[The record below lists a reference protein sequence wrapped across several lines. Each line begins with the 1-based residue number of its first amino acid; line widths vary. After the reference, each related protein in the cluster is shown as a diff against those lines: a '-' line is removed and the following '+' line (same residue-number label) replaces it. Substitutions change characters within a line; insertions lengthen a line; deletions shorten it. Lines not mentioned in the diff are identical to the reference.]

1 MADKL
6 GEATLFAGIDGGGTK
21 TLAILVDQDG
31 VERGRGLAGTANYG
45 VVGQERAVAHINSAV
60 SQALEQT
67 GNAGQL
73 AAAWIGLAGVD
84 RPADRERLFPLLQ
97 PLAPVIEL
105 GNDGEL
111 ALAALP
117 RAQGIAV
124 IAGTGA
130 IVLGRDAR
138 NEVIRASG
146 WGHVFGDEGSGHDV
160 GRLALQ
166 AAARAADGRGP
177 RTELLAAIVD
187 HWNLDDAT
195 GLIDQVYHHSRP
207 GDIARLSSVVFS
219 VAREGDLTA
228 RRIVRHAAA
237 ELALAVETVASRLTF
252 PEGELPLAI
261 AGGLL
266 TGQEDL
272 RRSVLRRLR
281 RRFRL
286 GSVEIVAEPAL
297 SAARGARRLVG

>member
-6 GEATLFAGIDGGGTK
+6 GDARLFAGIDGGGTK
-21 TLAILVDQDG
+21 TLAVVVDQDG
-31 VERGRGLAGTANYG
+31 VERGRGLAGSANYG
-45 VVGQERAVAHINSAV
+45 VVGQERAVAHINAAV
-60 SQALEQT
+60 SQALAQT
-67 GNAGQL
+67 DNVGKL

-84 RPADRERLFPLLQ
+84 RPTDRQRLFPLLQ

-117 RAQGIAV
+117 RTQGVAV

-130 IVLGRDAR
+130 IVLGRDGR

-146 WGHVFGDEGSGHDV
+146 WGHVFGDEGSGYDV

-177 RTELLAAIVD
+177 STALLPALVE
-187 HWNLDDAT
+187 HWNFSDPT
-195 GLIDQVYHHSRP
+195 GLIDRVYHDSRP

-228 RRIVRHAAA
+228 RRIVRHAAE
-237 ELALAVETVASRLTF
+237 ELALAVETVANGLSF
-252 PEGELPLAI
+252 AEGELPLAI
-261 AGGLL
+261 GGGLL
-266 TGQEDL
+266 TGQADL
-272 RRSVLRRLR
+272 RRSLLRRLR
-281 RRFRL
+281 RRLRL

-297 SAARGARRLVG
+297 SAARAARHLVE